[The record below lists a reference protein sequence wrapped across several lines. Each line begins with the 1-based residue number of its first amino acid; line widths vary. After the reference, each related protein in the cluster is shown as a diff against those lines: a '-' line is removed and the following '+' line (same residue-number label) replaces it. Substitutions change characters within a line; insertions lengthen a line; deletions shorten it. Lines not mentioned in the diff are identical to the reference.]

1 MEPKQP
7 VPEDDF
13 QKKNEAPEQ
22 KKKSK
27 FRSGLKKVGFNIWL
41 AVMIIGGALA
51 FITALFLL

>member
-1 MEPKQP
+1 MERKQGVPKDNSEKMK
-7 VPEDDF
+7 ED
-13 QKKNEAPEQ
+13 PGP

-51 FITALFLL
+51 FITALFLI